1 MTSSKDR
8 DVWKRFLEGV
18 TPLSDSGHPED
29 LFIEKEPLSKEV
41 NPPGQSFDRK
51 KDKQVSKRQ
60 SIVRETAPQKKPGV
74 FASIDLHGFT
84 QEKARQHLL
93 LGLRR
98 LQENRSKCV
107 LVITGKG
114 TRGLIE
120 TGVSGRLRLALT
132 QWVSQEDFKEIVR
145 EIAPA
150 KQAHGGQG
158 AFYVWVRA
166 KK

>member
-1 MTSSKDR
+1 
-8 DVWKRFLEGV
+8 
-18 TPLSDSGHPED
+18 
-29 LFIEKEPLSKEV
+29 LSKEV
-41 NPPGQSFDRK
+41 DPPEQRSFDTK
-51 KDKQVSKRQ
+51 KDKHVSKKQ

-74 FASIDLHGFT
+74 SASIDLHGFT

-93 LGLRR
+93 LALRR

-120 TGVSGRLRLALT
+120 TGTPGRLRLALT
-132 QWVSQEDFKEIVR
+132 QWILQEDFKEIVR
-145 EIAPA
+145 EISPA